1 MPKVLHLYKDVFPPT
16 YGGIEIVLGKLAVC
30 QARRG
35 WDVSLAV
42 SGPVDE
48 EWGRTH
54 QIKVIEVGE
63 MGRLLSNP
71 LSPGFLKVLREQD
84 YDILHLHLP
93 CPTVVLATLM
103 AGKKQAP
110 WVVSYQSD
118 IVRQKITGAMY
129 APFQRRF
136 FSQVSRIF
144 VSSQNLLNTSR
155 ALKGFE
161 DRCQIVPLGI
171 SPEEPG
177 EQDRAEAEEVRA
189 RCQGKPIIL
198 FIGRFRWYKGLPVLI
213 EAMNHIDAVLLVVG
227 SGTPS
232 QERTL
237 RKQAAGLRYPERVQF
252 LGSIRRLEP
261 LFAAADV
268 FCLPSTHRAEAFGYV
283 LLEAFRAGV
292 PAVTT
297 ELGTGTS
304 YVNQDGVTGF
314 VVKPNDPNL
323 LSGAI
328 CRMLADS
335 DFRARFGRNA
345 RRRALMEFGL
355 DKMVD
360 SILEGYSECLE
371 GKV

>member
-189 RCQGKPIIL
+189 RYQGKPIIL

-213 EAMNHIDAVLLVVG
+213 EGDEPYRC
-227 SGTPS
+227 S
-232 QERTL
+232 
-237 RKQAAGLRYPERVQF
+237 AAGGWIGNSQPGTHSAQTGCR
-252 LGSIRRLEP
+252 
-261 LFAAADV
+261 FA
-268 FCLPSTHRAEAFGYV
+268 LPGESPVSGKHSAPGAIVCRC
-283 LLEAFRAGV
+283 RC
-292 PAVTT
+292 
-297 ELGTGTS
+297 
-304 YVNQDGVTGF
+304 
-314 VVKPNDPNL
+314 L
-323 LSGAI
+323 LSSFDTS
-328 CRMLADS
+328 CRSLWLCPAGGIQ
-335 DFRARFGRNA
+335 GRSSGGDN
-345 RRRALMEFGL
+345 
-355 DKMVD
+355 
-360 SILEGYSECLE
+360 
-371 GKV
+371 

>member
-16 YGGIEIVLGKLAVC
+16 YGGIEIVLGKLAVR
-30 QARRG
+30 QALRG

-48 EWGRTH
+48 DWGKAH
-54 QIKVIEVGE
+54 QVRVIEVGE

-84 YDILHLHLP
+84 YDVLHLHLP

-103 AGKKQAP
+103 AGKKQVP

-118 IVRQKITGAMY
+118 IVRQKITGALY
-129 APFQRRF
+129 SPFQRLF
-136 FSQVSRIF
+136 FKQVSRIF
-144 VSSQNLLNTSR
+144 VSSQNLLNTSK
-155 ALKGFE
+155 ALRGFE

-171 SPEEPG
+171 SPEEPN
-177 EQDRAEAEEVRA
+177 EQDHAEGKALRAKYN
-189 RCQGKPIIL
+189 GKPIIL

-213 EAMNHIDAVLLVVG
+213 EAMDHIDAVLLVVG
-227 SGTPS
+227 SGTPN
-232 QERTL
+232 QEHTL
-237 RKQAAGLRYPERVQF
+237 RKQAAGLRHPERVQF

-261 LFAAADV
+261 MFAAADLI
-268 FCLPSTHRAEAFGYV
+268 CLPSTHRAEAFGYV

-304 YVNQDGVTGF
+304 FVNLDGVTGF

-335 DFRARFGRNA
+335 DFRNRLGRHA
-345 RRRALMEFGL
+345 KRRVSMEFDL

-360 SILEGYSECLE
+360 SILDGYHQCL
-371 GKV
+371 K